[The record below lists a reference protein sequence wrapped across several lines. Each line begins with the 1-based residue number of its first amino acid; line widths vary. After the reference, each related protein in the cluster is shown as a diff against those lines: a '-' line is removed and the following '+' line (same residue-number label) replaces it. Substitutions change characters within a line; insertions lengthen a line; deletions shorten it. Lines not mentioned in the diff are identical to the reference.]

1 MVRSKL
7 PRVQKST
14 VKKQPKKNKTPAAS
28 ALIKTQDL
36 LIKLF
41 SNNTVL
47 ITFKILI
54 GLVFVLS
61 SVTKIFE
68 PEEFSKAIGSYKMMP
83 ETVLFPL
90 AVVIPWLQLICG
102 ILLLADVYAK
112 SSAFILSGLLVVYTI
127 AITQAWL
134 RGFDMECGCF
144 DLMIGLPDKV
154 GIFAIIRDLVLLG
167 MAGCIFLFDKDG
179 LSFYGLFKN
188 KKTI

>member
-1 MVRSKL
+1 M
-7 PRVQKST
+7 
-14 VKKQPKKNKTPAAS
+14 
-28 ALIKTQDL
+28 
-36 LIKLF
+36 
-41 SNNTVL
+41 

-54 GLVFVLS
+54 GLVFILS
-61 SVTKIFE
+61 SVTKVFY
-68 PEEFSKAIGSYKMMP
+68 PEEFSKAIGSYKMLP

-90 AVVIPWLQLICG
+90 AVVIPWLQFICG

-154 GIFAIIRDLVLLG
+154 GIFAIIRDLVMLG
-167 MAGCIFLFDKDG
+167 MTACIFFFGSDKI
-179 LSFYGLFKN
+179 SFHGLFKRR
-188 KKTI
+188 